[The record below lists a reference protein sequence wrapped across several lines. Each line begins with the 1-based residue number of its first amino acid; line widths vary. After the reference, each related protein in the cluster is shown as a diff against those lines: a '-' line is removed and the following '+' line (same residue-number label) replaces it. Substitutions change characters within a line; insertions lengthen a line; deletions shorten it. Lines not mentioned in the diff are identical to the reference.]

1 MTRAEAQ
8 RRGEEQEEMFGKHNG
23 CSAKMKTPMAPGPA
37 TGCRRSQRPA
47 WGPPAGGRAA
57 SRAARW
63 PNGVKR
69 LHGERKERILG
80 REKTAPVVV
89 RKNGSRGRSPWYVP
103 PGVIH
108 RLRLRENE
116 PILVGA
122 ETEPVGNCSGEGGT
136 GGEPGR
142 HLPGALI
149 SDVDRKRPDLVDLDQ
164 DVACCIAPVCKVA
177 KGFRS
182 GEPQS
187 KEAWP

>member
-1 MTRAEAQ
+1 MTRLTPLAVVQSVA
-8 RRGEEQEEMFGKHNG
+8 
-23 CSAKMKTPMAPGPA
+23 SAVMANRLALYGP
-37 TGCRRSQRPA
+37 R
-47 WGPPAGGRAA
+47 AGGRAA
-57 SRAARW
+57 SRAVFRTTTGAVFSLPKIRFFL
-63 PNGVKR
+63 PSRVEP
-69 LHGERKERILG
+69 HPG
-80 REKTAPVVV
+80 RPS
-89 RKNGSRGRSPWYVP
+89 RGSRGRSPWYVP

>member
-1 MTRAEAQ
+1 MDTALAQ
-8 RRGEEQEEMFGKHNG
+8 PWNPLPTIPGLKPAAGFRVNG
-23 CSAKMKTPMAPGPA
+23 LSIDSPD
-37 TGCRRSQRPA
+37 S
-47 WGPPAGGRAA
+47 
-57 SRAARW
+57 
-63 PNGVKR
+63 R
-69 LHGERKERILG
+69 LH
-80 REKTAPVVV
+80 
-89 RKNGSRGRSPWYVP
+89 GSRGRSPWYVP